1 MYKLAIIGFGVV
13 GQGLA
18 EILQKH
24 RERLRREHGF
34 EYSVVAVSDFNK
46 GSAYDPKGL
55 DLAMLLELA
64 KSEGISRYPGAQTG
78 WDALD
83 TIKKSNADVVIEATY
98 TNIQTGEPAY
108 SHFRTALGA
117 GKHLVTTNKG
127 PTALF
132 FRELAFLARQK
143 KVHFR
148 YEGTVMSGTP
158 ALNLAELFLAGNEIR
173 EIRGIVNGTTNF
185 ILTNMEKGK
194 SYAEALR
201 EAQELGFAE
210 AVPDADVEG
219 FDAMAKVIILA
230 KAVMGADIRVSDV
243 DRTGITKIT
252 LQDIETARTEGK
264 RWKLIGRV
272 VREGGIVRASVK
284 PEKLDVAD
292 PLAGVGGATNAL
304 TFQTDLIRNV
314 TIIGPGAGKIETGY
328 SILVDL
334 LAIHRFESI
343 EKHAAE
349 VMASR
354 ALSKART
361 AAARVEKA
369 AEKTARRAVKKAKA
383 SRRPAK
389 KAARK
394 TMKKVI
400 RRAKKVV
407 RRAKK
412 AATRAARKAPRAKKA
427 AGKAKKT
434 APRAKKASARMRKGR
449 R

>member
-1 MYKLAIIGFGVV
+1 MKEEAMYRLAIVGFGVV

-18 EILQKH
+18 EILLKH
-24 RERLRREHGF
+24 KTRFKEEHGF
-34 EYSVVAVSDFNK
+34 EYSVVAVSDFVK
-46 GSAYDPKGL
+46 GAAYDPKGL
-55 DLAMLLELA
+55 DIAKLLALA
-64 KSEGISRYPGAQTG
+64 KEHGISKYPGAITG
-78 WDALD
+78 WNAVD
-83 TIKKSNADVVIEATY
+83 TIAKSNADIVIEATY
-98 TNIQTGEPAY
+98 TDIKTAEPAY
-108 SHFRTALGA
+108 THFKAALKS

-132 FRELAFLARQK
+132 FREVAALAKSA
-143 KVHFR
+143 KVQFR

-158 ALNLAELFLAGNEIR
+158 ALNLAELCLAGNEIR

-194 SYAEALR
+194 SYADALK
-201 EAQELGFAE
+201 EAQDLGFAE

-230 KAVMGADIRVSDV
+230 KAVMGADIKVADV

-252 LQDIETARTEGK
+252 LDDVNSAKAEGK

-272 VREGGIVRASVK
+272 AREGAAVRASVR

-304 TFQTDLIRNV
+304 TFSTDLIRNV

-334 LAIHRFESI
+334 LAIHR
-343 EKHAAE
+343 
-349 VMASR
+349 
-354 ALSKART
+354 T
-361 AAARVEKA
+361 APAARPA
-369 AEKTARRAVKKAKA
+369 A
-383 SRRPAK
+383 
-389 KAARK
+389 
-394 TMKKVI
+394 
-400 RRAKKVV
+400 
-407 RRAKK
+407 
-412 AATRAARKAPRAKKA
+412 
-427 AGKAKKT
+427 AKKT
-434 APRAKKASARMRKGR
+434 APKKAAKKPAPKKASKKAPKRAPKKTAKKAAKRMKKMPKRAKKAR